1 MVNEHIMIVY
11 TTDMSIPR
19 ISIFYQ
25 RLGLT
30 IVICL
35 IMLTGSGVQGQ
46 NEEEN
51 DRNSSFSDQP
61 SISLITVVNNENK
74 RGGHSS
80 LIIRASEKVIFD
92 PAGRIRSKYIKEK
105 GDVLYGINN
114 EIEKIYLSIHARESY
129 HVVKQT
135 SFVSMTI
142 AEQALTLAKNNGP
155 VGPALCARA
164 ISLLLKKLPGFE
176 SISVTYFPEKLM
188 SEFALRDDVVTQ
200 KIFEFDDQDKNK
212 ALKKF
217 EQDFGK

>member
-1 MVNEHIMIVY
+1 MVNKHIMIVY

-35 IMLTGSGVQGQ
+35 IMLTGGGVQGQ

-135 SFVSMTI
+135 SFVSMAI

-164 ISLLLKKLPGFE
+164 ISLLLKKLPGFDMT
-176 SISVTYFPEKLM
+176 VTYFPEKLM
-188 SEFALRDDVVTQ
+188 SEFALRDDVFAQ
-200 KIFEFDDQDKNK
+200 KFLNLMMTIK
-212 ALKKF
+212 
-217 EQDFGK
+217 